1 MSQASTPTP
10 APRFTL
16 AQLNRARLG
25 VGLIFLTNGAA
36 YASLVPRLP
45 EVKADLALTNAM
57 FGLAIAAFP
66 AGAFASGLFA
76 AVLIRRFGSPVIA
89 WLGMIASM
97 VAIFAAAAA
106 PSLAVFIAAVFLA
119 GCADS
124 VTDVAQ
130 NHHALRV
137 QKLMGRSIINSYHA
151 MWSVGALIGGALGAG
166 AIAVGLDRV
175 PHLAV
180 VGVLIL
186 LAATLGHRMM
196 LPGAEPTQAADA
208 QATHP
213 EDVRTSWLRHPWLVL
228 AALSLLAIAGAIIE
242 ENGGTWATLYMSTE
256 LGVTGG
262 LTAAAYVAAM
272 GSHFLGRVSGDAL
285 VNRLGQATMA
295 RLGGALVVVGMGLA
309 IAFPSPWL
317 TVVGYACAG
326 YGVATVIPSIFEAA
340 DAMPGFKPGTALMVT
355 SLLLRIGFLVSPP
368 LLGLLADATA
378 IRWALLAVPAAG
390 LCVVGLAG
398 VLSSRHAPSDVPVPV
413 SR

>member
-1 MSQASTPTP
+1 MTTAQAFSASQ
-10 APRFTL
+10 L
-16 AQLNRARLG
+16 HRARLG

-45 EVKADLALTNAM
+45 EVKADLELTNAM

-76 AVLIRRFGSPVIA
+76 AVLIRRFGSPMVA
-89 WLGMIASM
+89 WVGMALSMIA
-97 VAIFAAAAA
+97 ILAAAAA
-106 PSLAVFIAAVFLA
+106 PSLAVFITAVFLA
-119 GCADS
+119 GCSDS

-137 QKLMGRSIINSYHA
+137 QKHMGRSIINSYHA
-151 MWSVGALIGGALGAG
+151 MWSVGALLGGALGAA
-166 AIAVGLDRV
+166 AIATGLGRV
-175 PHLAV
+175 PHLAIIA
-180 VGVLIL
+180 VLIL
-186 LAATLGHRMM
+186 VTATRGYRMM
-196 LPGAEPTQAADA
+196 LPGPEPVEAEAAEA
-208 QATHP
+208 AHP

-228 AALSLLAIAGAIIE
+228 AALSLLAIAGATIE
-242 ENGGTWATLYMSTE
+242 ENAGTWATLYMSTE

-272 GSHFLGRVSGDAL
+272 GSHFLGRVSGDWL

-295 RLGGALVVVGMGLA
+295 RLGGLLVVVGMGLA

-317 TVVGYACAG
+317 TVIGYACAG
-326 YGVATVIPSIFEAA
+326 YGVATVVPSIFEAA

-355 SLLLRIGFLVSPP
+355 SLLLRIGFLASPP
-368 LLGLLADATA
+368 LLGLIADASS
-378 IRWALLAVPAAG
+378 IRWALLVVPAAG
-390 LCVVGLAG
+390 LFVVALSG
-398 VLSSRHAPSDVPVPV
+398 VLSSRRATSDVPVPA